1 MPIYKVDGVKQE
13 GLQKYLVRINFLD
26 NHGAKKQL
34 TRVAFGSDNAKN
46 LERKL
51 LQEVEECVAP
61 SKITLQELY
70 HEHIDALK
78 FEIRESTLEKKKQIF
93 RLHISPILGGI
104 KLDKLN
110 AKILQDWKLQI
121 EAGNYAL
128 KTKRNIYAELRAVLN
143 YAVRMEYLPRNPL
156 QKIGNFKS
164 TLELKSE
171 MSYYTAEEFL
181 KFINAALKSAKEV
194 ERLRNSYSE
203 WDYYVFFNIAFYCGL
218 RKGEIFALKWSD
230 IDDDDYLHVTRSL
243 NQKLHGDDRETAP
256 KNKSSIRTLQLP
268 KPLVEVL
275 NAHKTRQ
282 EQLSGYNDDF
292 RICGGVRA
300 IRDTSVQKKNVEY
313 AKMAGI
319 HVIRIH
325 DFRHSHVSMLANAG
339 VNIQE
344 IARRLG
350 HSDIEMTWNTYSH
363 LYPKEEEKAI
373 EILNKIT

>member
-1 MPIYKVDGVKQE
+1 MPIYKIDGVKQK
-13 GLQKYLVRINFLD
+13 GLQKYLVRINFID
-26 NHGAKKQL
+26 SNGVKKQL
-34 TRVAFGSDNAKN
+34 TRVAFGMESAKN
-46 LERKL
+46 LENNL
-51 LQEVEECVAP
+51 LQGLQDVAT
-61 SKITLQELY
+61 SKITLQELWNEY
-70 HEHIDALK
+70 INALK
-78 FEIRESTLEKKKQIF
+78 YEIRESTLEKKKEIF
-93 RLHISPILGGI
+93 RLHVTPILGNI

-110 AKILQDWKLQI
+110 VKILQGWKIQI

-128 KTKRNIYAELRAVLN
+128 KTKKNIYAELRAVLN

-156 QKIGNFKS
+156 LKIGNFKS

-181 KFINAALKSAKEV
+181 KFINAALKSAKDV
-194 ERLRNSYSE
+194 ESLRNSYSE
-203 WDYYVFFNIAFYCGL
+203 WNYYVFFNIAFYCGL

-230 IDDDDYLHVTRSL
+230 IDDGYLHVTRSI

-256 KNKSSIRTLQLP
+256 KNKSSIRTLQIP
-268 KPLVEVL
+268 KPLVAVL

-282 EQLSGYNDDF
+282 KQLSGYNDGF
-292 RICGGVRA
+292 RICGGVRP
-300 IRDTSVQKKNVEY
+300 IRDSSVQKKNIDY
-313 AKMAGI
+313 AKIAGI

-325 DFRHSHVSMLANAG
+325 DWRHSHVSMLANAG

-350 HSDIEMTWNTYSH
+350 HSDIEMTWGTYSH
-363 LYPKEEEKAI
+363 LYPKEEEKAV

>member
-1 MPIYKVDGVKQE
+1 VPIYKIDGVKQK
-13 GLQKYLVRINFLD
+13 GLQKYLVRINFID
-26 NHGAKKQL
+26 SNGVKKQL
-34 TRVAFGSDNAKN
+34 TRVAFGMESAKN
-46 LERKL
+46 LENNL
-51 LQEVEECVAP
+51 LQGLQDVAT
-61 SKITLQELY
+61 SKITLQELWNEY
-70 HEHIDALK
+70 INALK
-78 FEIRESTLEKKKQIF
+78 YEIRESTLEKKKEIF
-93 RLHISPILGGI
+93 RLHVTPILGNI

-110 AKILQDWKLQI
+110 VKILQGWKIQI

-128 KTKRNIYAELRAVLN
+128 KTKKNIYAELRAVLN

-156 QKIGNFKS
+156 LKIGNFKS

-181 KFINAALKSAKEV
+181 KFINAALKSAKDV
-194 ERLRNSYSE
+194 ESLRNSYSE
-203 WDYYVFFNIAFYCGL
+203 WNYYVFFNIAFYCGL

-230 IDDDDYLHVTRSL
+230 IDDGYLHVTRSI

-256 KNKSSIRTLQLP
+256 KNKSSIRTLQIP
-268 KPLVEVL
+268 KPLVAVL

-282 EQLSGYNDDF
+282 KQLSGYNDGF
-292 RICGGVRA
+292 RICGGVRP
-300 IRDTSVQKKNVEY
+300 IRDSSVQKKNIDY
-313 AKMAGI
+313 AKIAGI

-325 DFRHSHVSMLANAG
+325 DWRHSHVSMLANAG

-350 HSDIEMTWNTYSH
+350 HSDIEMTWGTYSH
-363 LYPKEEEKAI
+363 LYPKEEEKAV